1 MKEIK
6 EALKQHMTQ
15 LFWSIVK
22 EKEALTMDGVWGY
35 NDKAQFV
42 AGKAI
47 NLCSYVVLEYL
58 KDSDEFDAAMAGLK
72 SVIPMLA

>member
-47 NLCSYVVLEYL
+47 NLCSYVACIVCRLPGIWSRL
-58 KDSDEFDAAMAGLK
+58 WMKRRW
-72 SVIPMLA
+72 IC

>member
-1 MKEIK
+1 MGIWNRGSDETSFRQKSREARRKEISMKEIK

-42 AGKAI
+42 AGVSFRI
-47 NLCSYVVLEYL
+47 NQ
-58 KDSDEFDAAMAGLK
+58 G
-72 SVIPMLA
+72 